1 MNVEGRETSQQKL
14 NSKSLV
20 MSLSEANS
28 TTWFVNPAGGSYST
42 PQIEQLKK

>member
-1 MNVEGRETSQQKL
+1 MNLEGRETSQQKL

-28 TTWFVNPAGGSYST
+28 TTSFVNLAGGSYSAL
-42 PQIEQLKK
+42 QIEQLEK